1 MGRWQKQISKTFV
14 DKKECNS
21 IWLFVYW
28 ATEHIELVD
37 NMNQTQDD
45 KYILSLICFARK
57 DFSEQYLM
65 EDIAWNVILLWEF
78 HLKQNI

>member
-1 MGRWQKQISKTFV
+1 MQEENMGRWQKQISKTFV

-37 NMNQTQDD
+37 NMNQH
-45 KYILSLICFARK
+45 KMI
-57 DFSEQYLM
+57 
-65 EDIAWNVILLWEF
+65 
-78 HLKQNI
+78 NIYYH